1 MTILPARR
9 LEQRAPALTK
19 KGRLQ
24 MGADADITIFDPA
37 TVADQSTIDNPAQM
51 AKGIEYV
58 LVMGQLVKEGDT
70 RAPRR
75 AARAADQGPGG
86 LSRRADPTGSRS
98 AAPGGGCR
106 VRRRRSGW
114 WPARPGCRPR
124 RADAAGP

>member
-1 MTILPARR
+1 MTRVLGHYVRDTKTISLMDALRKMTILPARR

-51 AKGIEYV
+51 AKGISYV

-70 RAPRR
+70 LHR
-75 AARAADQGPGG
+75 D
-86 LSRRADPTGSRS
+86 
-98 AAPGGGCR
+98 
-106 VRRRRSGW
+106 V
-114 WPARPGCRPR
+114 RPGMPIK
-124 RADAAGP
+124 AQVV